1 MFYKMIEAKRNEWLA
16 SETCTV
22 KAVIDYIVKTGQMR
36 DAQVEAI
43 KTYLFLKI
51 ACSCK
56 PLAELFYE
64 GAFNTLDLDDSEVSH
79 STREYLKVNKAAA
92 ALFEYACLTND
103 AGEQVSPK
111 LEQQMVELARRLQTV
126 KGKKVYGYLR
136 KPVKAQADAH
146 RG

>member
-1 MFYKMIEAKRNEWLA
+1 MIEAKRNEWLA

-51 ACSCK
+51 ACGCK
-56 PLAELFYE
+56 PLAELFCE

-111 LEQQMVELARRLQTV
+111 REYEKISVNKILL
-126 KGKKVYGYLR
+126 
-136 KPVKAQADAH
+136 
-146 RG
+146 

>member
-51 ACSCK
+51 ACGCK
-56 PLAELFYE
+56 PLAELFCE
-64 GAFNTLDLDDSEVSH
+64 GAFNTLGWIWMIWRYR
-79 STREYLKVNKAAA
+79 TAPVNTSK
-92 ALFEYACLTND
+92 
-103 AGEQVSPK
+103 
-111 LEQQMVELARRLQTV
+111 
-126 KGKKVYGYLR
+126 
-136 KPVKAQADAH
+136 
-146 RG
+146 